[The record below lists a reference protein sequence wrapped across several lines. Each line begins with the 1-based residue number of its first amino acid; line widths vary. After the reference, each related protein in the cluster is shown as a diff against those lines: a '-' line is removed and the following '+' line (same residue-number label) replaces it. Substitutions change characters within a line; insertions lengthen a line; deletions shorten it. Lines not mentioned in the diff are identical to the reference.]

1 MRISVTA
8 FLFISSI
15 LFACLSTSPPSDPLQ
30 YRMWHAAM
38 LIWHD
43 VLSALC
49 QNIFLARWTPCSAGP
64 QSLTAL
70 GKRTAAE
77 GSWAGCEPTG
87 SVGCVWQRLWTASV
101 TAGAAGCSHAGE
113 PVNHFR
119 NANSSNVWLWEDN
132 RLTTEG
138 EAGSGAA
145 LLGGAALPPG
155 AGALSWRATAPTS
168 RPAHHASLGQT
179 WHREHLDPRCG
190 MTPSHTCTTGT
201 RKMFVSPLCL

>member
-43 VLSALC
+43 VLSAPC
-49 QNIFLARWTPCSAGP
+49 RNIFLARWTPCSAGP

-70 GKRTAAE
+70 GKWTAAE

-87 SVGCVWQRLWTASV
+87 GVSCVWQRLWTASV

-119 NANSSNVWLWEDN
+119 NANSSNVWLWGGQSADN
-132 RLTTEG
+132 RG
-138 EAGSGAA
+138 RGR
-145 LLGGAALPPG
+145 LGGHSARRCCSATWCWSPVLAGHRPDLPPG
-155 AGALSWRATAPTS
+155 TS
-168 RPAHHASLGQT
+168 RIPGSNLAPRASRSTLRHDT
-179 WHREHLDPRCG
+179 
-190 MTPSHTCTTGT
+190 
-201 RKMFVSPLCL
+201 